1 MEVQILHYNTKYG
14 SPEEAADATD
24 GFAAL
29 SAFYQMDVTISNNLD
44 YLYDILPNVTQPG
57 SSHIIR
63 TPFPLALLLP
73 DVTGEFYRCIKVGRN
88 SKTTRARETD
98 PSFRYRG
105 SLTAPPCTENVIWTV
120 FKHVGQITLKQLS
133 AFDKLVGSAVRDG
146 QKAAMLGDN
155 FRGVQARRLFFCSRN
170 FCSLCYCD

>member
-1 MEVQILHYNTKYG
+1 MEVQILHYNTKYD

-88 SKTTRARETD
+88 SKTTRARETYVVLFQVSRIAD
-98 PSFRYRG
+98 GPALHR
-105 SLTAPPCTENVIWTV
+105 E
-120 FKHVGQITLKQLS
+120 
-133 AFDKLVGSAVRDG
+133 RD
-146 QKAAMLGDN
+146 LD
-155 FRGVQARRLFFCSRN
+155 RLQARRPDHPQAAERLRQAGRERRPRRTEGSHAGRQLQRRSGPSPLLLQSPF
-170 FCSLCYCD
+170 L

>member
-1 MEVQILHYNTKYG
+1 MEVQILHYNTKYD

-29 SAFYQMDVTISNNLD
+29 SVFYQMDVTISNNLD

-73 DVTGEFYRCIKVGRN
+73 DVTGEFYRCIKVGRK
-88 SKTTRARETD
+88 SKSTRETYL
-98 PSFRYRG
+98 SFRYRG
-105 SLTAPPCTENVIWTV
+105 SQTAPPCTENVIWTV

-133 AFDKLVGSAVRDG
+133 AFDKLVGIAVRAG

-155 FRGVQARRLFFCSRN
+155 FRGVQARCLFFCSRH
-170 FCSLCYCD
+170 FCCLRNCD

>member
-73 DVTGEFYRCIKVGRN
+73 DVTGEFYRCIKVRGRSQMTSAKFSGFWTPSPPSQN
-88 SKTTRARETD
+88 LQYRDHATSLPFVRIWQTPSPSLLTSFVND
-98 PSFRYRG
+98 PLGGIAKPRVK
-105 SLTAPPCTENVIWTV
+105 LIP
-120 FKHVGQITLKQLS
+120 LS
-133 AFDKLVGSAVRDG
+133 GIADR
-146 QKAAMLGDN
+146 
-155 FRGVQARRLFFCSRN
+155 
-170 FCSLCYCD
+170 